1 MYRHV
6 NLFVGGTFPTQPKK
20 TLNLTRQGLLK
31 FTINNRKLQIT
42 MNIFLKQL
50 KIYKKN
56 ADKYYVGKKTL
67 AKKGLT

>member
-1 MYRHV
+1 
-6 NLFVGGTFPTQPKK
+6 
-20 TLNLTRQGLLK
+20 
-31 FTINNRKLQIT
+31 